1 MSTTTTTECTVYLT
15 DSLVAMTNTQL
26 SVTEGQGAFTDV
38 CINSGIVG
46 NIELE
51 LIVTLEIND
60 GTASKNKV
68 NFQSIK
74 CTIMA

>member
-1 MSTTTTTECTVYLT
+1 MSTTTTECTVYLT

-26 SVTEGQGAFTDV
+26 SVTEGQGAFTGV